1 MNLSDLSIVEENDGI
16 PSYEEYQE
24 SNSPTCIKVVGCG
37 GGGGNAVN
45 RMIDA
50 KISSVEFIAINT
62 DLQAL
67 GGSKAETRLAIGQK
81 VTKGLGSGGKPSIGE
96 QAESL
101 LLVNRPLK
109 KIKK

>member
-1 MNLSDLSIVEENDGI
+1 MNLSDLSIVEENDVI
-16 PSYEEYQE
+16 PNYEEYQKE
-24 SNSPTCIKVVGCG
+24 NSPTCIKVVGCG

-50 KISSVEFIAINT
+50 KISNVEFIAINT

-81 VTKGLGSGGKPSIGE
+81 VTKGLGMPMS
-96 QAESL
+96 
-101 LLVNRPLK
+101 
-109 KIKK
+109 